1 METLTTA
8 LLVAIP
14 IALGLFLI
22 YWGTRTIRKN
32 WTR

>member
-1 METLTTA
+1 METLTTS

-14 IALGLFLI
+14 IALGLVLI
-22 YWGTRTIRKN
+22 YWGARTIKKN